1 MMLTPRQFVISSA
14 VLLVLALLSYA
25 AYQID
30 QLGISYLTGT
40 RRVPGESFFGAKV
53 RSDGPVPGYIYLGR
67 SKPSERPPGFR
78 MVRLGGSSTE
88 IGLHLEDIVTSVSG
102 QTYRSSRDLFEDLV
116 KNRTVGESLS
126 LTVLRGKKQIELS
139 LKLKPFLRS
148 PADLNLPFEE
158 VEISSTSGYTL
169 QGWFIPP
176 PKWSDGRTGVFVHG
190 AKSSRFQGL
199 EGAAYWHQRGYGLLT
214 MDLSGRGTS
223 EGKYV
228 TYSVNERLDVSSM
241 LNWTRRHPSINKKQV
256 VLFGTS
262 NGGAAAIYAAA
273 KDPLLP
279 ALALDAPYS
288 NLWATAL
295 ERDIPPLHLQILS
308 WAVWLRAGINLAEI
322 QPIQAIT
329 EIKAPVFFVHGDSD
343 KQVLPHHSQHMA
355 TNRQTAGLPTELWII
370 PGGEHGFDNYPPSDI
385 FWDRILDFYDQ
396 SLGGP
401 PASKPKS

>member
-1 MMLTPRQFVISSA
+1 MLTPRQLVISSA

-30 QLGISYLTGT
+30 QLAISYLTGT

-88 IGLHLEDIVTSVSG
+88 IGLQLEDIVTSVSG

-199 EGAAYWHQRGYGLLT
+199 EGAAYWYQRGYGLLT

-228 TYSVNERLDVSSM
+228 TYSVNERLDASSM

-308 WAVWLRAGINLAEI
+308 WAVWLRTGINLAEI
-322 QPIQAIT
+322 QPIQSIT

-343 KQVLPHHSQHMA
+343 KQVLPHHSQHMVA
-355 TNRQTAGLPTELWII
+355 DRQTAGLPTELWII
-370 PGGEHGFDNYPPSDI
+370 PGGEHGFDNYPPPDI
-385 FWDRILDFYDQ
+385 FWNKILDFYDQ

>member
-1 MMLTPRQFVISSA
+1 MLTPRQFVISSA
-14 VLLVLALLSYA
+14 VLLVLALLGYA

-30 QLGISYLTGT
+30 QLAISYLTGT

-88 IGLHLEDIVTSVSG
+88 IGLQLEDIVTSVSG

-241 LNWTRRHPSINKKQV
+241 LNWTRLHPSINKKQV

-308 WAVWLRAGINLAEI
+308 WAVWLRTGINLAEI
-322 QPIQAIT
+322 QPIQSNSA
-329 EIKAPVFFVHGDSD
+329 S
-343 KQVLPHHSQHMA
+343 
-355 TNRQTAGLPTELWII
+355 
-370 PGGEHGFDNYPPSDI
+370 GG
-385 FWDRILDFYDQ
+385 
-396 SLGGP
+396 
-401 PASKPKS
+401 